1 MLVAI
6 YLVIMGMIGDSDY
19 GFGEL
24 TAEHMSREIKSVVV
38 EDERRELALKN
49 LNFIIADIADINE
62 RIGKD
67 VEQLEVL
74 VENYGSKPED
84 FDKFFSFTLDTRM
97 RQIKKLIDD
106 RQAMLQH
113 ITAEEWQV
121 IIREATV
128 AAENKS

>member
-6 YLVIMGMIGDSDY
+6 YLVIMGMVGDSDY

-74 VENYGSKPED
+74 VDNYDSKPED
-84 FDKFFSFTLDTRM
+84 FDKLFSFTLDTRM

>member
-113 ITAEEWQV
+113 INAEEWQE
-121 IIREATV
+121 IIREAKV
-128 AAENKS
+128 AVENKS